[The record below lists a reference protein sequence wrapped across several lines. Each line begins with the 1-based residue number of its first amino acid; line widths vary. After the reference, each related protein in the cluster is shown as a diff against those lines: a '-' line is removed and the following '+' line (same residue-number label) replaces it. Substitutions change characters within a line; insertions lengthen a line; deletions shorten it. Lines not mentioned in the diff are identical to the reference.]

1 MLDHDWRG
9 KEESEMQFFL
19 YYTENLHDVLQLFLM
34 MLKNPDNSVNLI
46 NFMTVLVVQISIER

>member
-1 MLDHDWRG
+1 
-9 KEESEMQFFL
+9 MQFFL